1 MTGGEVRSYS
11 WEDIRK
17 HDKESDAW
25 VVMDGEVF
33 DVSKFLSEHPGG
45 SSIVLPSLGT
55 DIQEIFG
62 SDDAHAHS
70 PAAYDILRRYKI
82 GNLAGA
88 KKSQIATNG
97 KSVQSD
103 ASGFKT
109 SIDFTKPIV
118 FQVGHL
124 GTNYN
129 AFVHRPQVLD
139 EPARF
144 FESDF
149 LEFFSRTP
157 WYVIPA
163 VWLPVIS
170 GLVLHCLAIGMPGTH
185 VAFVFLAGLFV
196 WTFLEYFLHRFVFHL
211 DEWMQGSY
219 LTITLH
225 FLMHGVHHL
234 LPMDPM
240 RLVFPPVLTC
250 VLLCPIHATFRLLL
264 PYPEA
269 VCLTAGG
276 LLGYVGYDLTH
287 YYLHH
292 SGKSWL
298 SYFVDL
304 KSYHLAHH
312 YKQHRLGYG
321 ITSKLW
327 DHVFGTV
334 LHLDRPAA
342 APASGKAKAG

>member
-1 MTGGEVRSYS
+1 MDEASSGICASKAVVL
-11 WEDIRK
+11 
-17 HDKESDAW
+17 DKRNGPSFQVLAELENRDAT
-25 VVMDGEVF
+25 DAA
-33 DVSKFLSEHPGG
+33 KLQ
-45 SSIVLPSLGT
+45 SSI
-55 DIQEIFG
+55 E
-62 SDDAHAHS
+62 AHLAWLDTESEYRLMEQKHS
-70 PAAYDILRRYKI
+70 QAKEGAKYASEKYEKWAEAVTETETRYTK
-82 GNLAGA
+82 LAGELEAA
-88 KKSQIATNG
+88 KISNG
-97 KSVQSD
+97 QEKALLQSL
-103 ASGFKT
+103 
-109 SIDFTKPIV
+109 IDL
-118 FQVGHL
+118 L
-124 GTNYN
+124 GK
-129 AFVHRPQVLD
+129 VK
-139 EPARF
+139 
-144 FESDF
+144 
-149 LEFFSRTP
+149 
-157 WYVIPA
+157 
-163 VWLPVIS
+163 
-170 GLVLHCLAIGMPGTH
+170 
-185 VAFVFLAGLFV
+185 
-196 WTFLEYFLHRFVFHL
+196 
-211 DEWMQGSY
+211 WMQGSY
-219 LTITLH
+219 LTMTLH